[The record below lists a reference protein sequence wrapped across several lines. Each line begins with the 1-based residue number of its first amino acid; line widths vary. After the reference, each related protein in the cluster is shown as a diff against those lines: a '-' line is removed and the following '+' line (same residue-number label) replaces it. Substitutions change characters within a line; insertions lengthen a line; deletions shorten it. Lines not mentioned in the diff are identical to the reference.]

1 MSAHQTAWL
10 FPGQGSQEVGMG
22 LRLADAHPIA
32 RQTFEE
38 ADDLLGIPLSQL
50 MFYGPKEKLD
60 DTINTQPALY
70 AHSLAL
76 LRVAQAEG
84 WLPMANWV
92 AGHSMGEYSA
102 LAAVDALAFADGLIL
117 VRERGRLMKRAGE
130 YAPGSMAA
138 IIRLHEEKVN
148 QLCQEAST
156 NGELVQ
162 IANYNCPGQFVI
174 SGSKKGV
181 VDVCQTAKAAGAR
194 KVVPLDVSIGAH
206 TPLMASAMSDFAALI
221 ESTPIEDANLP
232 IIGNVTAQPLR
243 LADEIRQELLIQLT
257 DSVRWTKSMRFLV
270 AQGVATVIEIGSG
283 KVLTGLMKRIHRKID
298 RRNLATWQDLLP

>member
-10 FPGQGSQEVGMG
+10 FPGQGSQKVGMG

-38 ADDLLGIPLSQL
+38 ADDLLGFSLSQL

-70 AHSLAL
+70 VHSLAL

-102 LAAVDALAFADGLIL
+102 LAAVDALTFADGLIL
-117 VRERGRLMKRAGE
+117 VRERGRLMKTAGE
-130 YAPGSMAA
+130 YVPGSMAA
-138 IIRLHEEKVN
+138 IIRLDEEIVK

-162 IANYNCPGQFVI
+162 IANYNCPGQLVI
-174 SGSKKGV
+174 SGSQKGV
-181 VDVCQTAKAAGAR
+181 AHVCQTAKAAGAR

-206 TPLMASAMSDFAALI
+206 TPLMASAMSNFATLI
-221 ESTPIEDANLP
+221 ESTPIQDANLP

-243 LADEIRQELLIQLT
+243 LASEIRQELLIQLT
-257 DSVRWTKSMRFLV
+257 DSVRWTESMRFLV
-270 AQGVATVIEIGSG
+270 AQGVKSVIEIGPS
-283 KVLTGLMKRIHRKID
+283 KVLTGLMKRIHRKMA
-298 RRNLATWQDLLP
+298 RRNLATWQDFLR

>member
-10 FPGQGSQEVGMG
+10 FPGQGSQRLGMG
-22 LRLADAHPIA
+22 LTLADAHPIA
-32 RQTFEE
+32 RRIFEE
-38 ADDLLGIPLSQL
+38 ADDLLGFSLSQL

-70 AHSLAL
+70 THSLAL

-102 LAAVDALAFADGLIL
+102 LAAVDALTFADGLIL
-117 VRERGRLMKRAGE
+117 VRERGRLMKTAGE
-130 YAPGSMAA
+130 YVPGSMAA
-138 IIRLHEEKVN
+138 IIRLDEKVVH
-148 QLCQEAST
+148 QLCQQAST

-162 IANYNCPGQFVI
+162 IANYNCPGQLVI

-181 VDVCQTAKAAGAR
+181 ADVCQTAKAAGAR

-221 ESTPIEDANLP
+221 ESTAIQDANLP

-243 LADEIRQELLIQLT
+243 LAGEIRQELLIQLT
-257 DSVRWTKSMRFLV
+257 DSVRWTESMRFLV
-270 AQGVATVIEIGSG
+270 TQGVTTVIEIGSG
-283 KVLTGLMKRIHRKID
+283 KVLTGLMKRIHRKIA
-298 RRNLATWQDLLP
+298 RRNLATWQDFLR